1 MKLKRKESVLKVTSK
16 YFECDT
22 CVVLLSEIGAI
33 ILADVGKPD
42 KHFVICTKGG
52 ITFEIPLGV
61 KLLFNGNVQMFKKY
75 LGI

>member
-1 MKLKRKESVLKVTSK
+1 MKVTSR

-42 KHFVICTKGG
+42 KHFVICTKSGV
-52 ITFEIPLGV
+52 TFEIPLGI
-61 KLLFNGNVQMFKKY
+61 KLHFNGNIQSFKKY

>member
-1 MKLKRKESVLKVTSK
+1 MKVTSK

-22 CVVLLSEIGAI
+22 CIVLLSEIGAI
-33 ILADVGKPD
+33 ILADTGKPD

-52 ITFEIPLGV
+52 ITFELPLGV
-61 KLLFNGNVQMFKKY
+61 KLHFNGSVQKFKKY

>member
-1 MKLKRKESVLKVTSK
+1 MKVTSK

-42 KHFVICTKGG
+42 KNFVICTKGG
-52 ITFEIPLGV
+52 TTFEIPLCI
-61 KLLFNGNVQMFKKY
+61 KLYFNGNVQMFKKY

>member
-1 MKLKRKESVLKVTSK
+1 MKLTSR

-52 ITFEIPLGV
+52 ITFELPLGI
-61 KLLFNGNVQMFKKY
+61 KLHFNGNVQMFKRY